1 MSSAKLR
8 LFIGVSPGRTV
19 LERVVEGAA
28 RLRAECE
35 RIGLQVGWT
44 LPGNFHLTLKFL
56 GETEPEK
63 LGLINEALRSLCGE
77 FPEFELRLAGVGAFP
92 GEDCARVIWVGADD
106 GGKLQQ
112 LAKAVESEM
121 EKLGFAPEDR
131 AYSAHLTIGK
141 IRRAASVGDLLSC
154 YKKSEFGVSLIREAI
169 LYESIPG
176 PGGSCYMVRA
186 RFPLRANG

>member
-1 MSSAKLR
+1 VNSGKLR
-8 LFIGVSPGRTV
+8 LFIGVSPDPAV
-19 LERVVEGAA
+19 LERVAETAA
-28 RLRAECE
+28 RLRVECE
-35 RIGLQVGWT
+35 RTGLQVGWM
-44 LPGNFHLTLKFL
+44 LPGNFHFTLKFL
-56 GETEPEK
+56 GNTEPEK
-63 LGLINEALRSLCGE
+63 LAMIKEALGSLFGE

-92 GEDCARVIWVGADD
+92 GENHARVIWVGADD
-106 GGKLQQ
+106 SGKLQQ
-112 LAKAVESEM
+112 LAKAVESAM